1 MKRFLLATLLLA
13 AALPLA
19 AQPQLGI
26 QTWTCR
32 NMTFDEV
39 VEFAVQHG
47 IKNLQMIS
55 KHLDPNAPAE
65 ENLRKKA
72 VLEAK
77 GLRCYTF
84 GVSGT
89 SMDKEKNRK
98 LFELAKL
105 MDCEVIVVE
114 PKNMAEW
121 DNLEELVKEYDIK
134 LAIHNHGKGTAYG
147 DPETVK
153 AVLAKRD
160 KRIGACIDIGHVSG
174 AGYDVAKIFREYG
187 ADRVFDL
194 HLKDKKIETVDG
206 KPVILDVEI
215 GTGNANYAGLFAA
228 LKETKWSGVMAIE
241 TDNRGFADA
250 PAKFVGEAKRFFDA
264 KAL

>member
-1 MKRFLLATLLLA
+1 MKRLLLATLLLA
-13 AALPLA
+13 ASLPLA

-72 VLEAK
+72 VLESK

-114 PKNMAEW
+114 PKNMSEW
-121 DNLEELVKEYDIK
+121 DNLEELVKEYDIR

-153 AVLAKRD
+153 AVLARRD
-160 KRIGACIDIGHVSG
+160 RRIGACIDIGHVSG
-174 AGYDVAKIFREYG
+174 AGYDVAKIFQEYG

-194 HLKDKKIETVDG
+194 HLKDKKIETADG

-250 PAKFVGEAKRFFDA
+250 PSKFVGEAKRFFDA
-264 KAL
+264 KAR